1 MDFLTQ
7 NWTLVLLALTSGF
20 FLLLPRLTG
29 GGGGGLSAA
38 GAVQLI
44 NRDKAVVIDICEP
57 TEYAA
62 GHVAGARNVPL
73 SRFEEHLPGV
83 VKNKDTPLV
92 LVCAS
97 GMRARRAAMLA
108 RKLGYARAEVL
119 TGGLR
124 SWREANLPVERS

>member
-1 MDFLTQ
+1 MQ
-7 NWTLVLLALTSGF
+7 NWTLVLLALTSGA
-20 FLLLPRLTG
+20 FLLLPRLSG

-38 GAVQLI
+38 AAVQRI

-57 TEYAA
+57 AEYAA

-73 SRFEEHLPGV
+73 SRFAEHLPGV

-97 GMRARRAAMLA
+97 GMRARRAAALA
-108 RKLGYARAEVL
+108 RKLGYAQAEVL

-124 SWREANLPVERS
+124 SWREASLPVERS

>member
-7 NWTLVLLALTSGF
+7 NWTLILLALTSGG
-20 FLLLPRLTG
+20 LLLWPTLSG
-29 GGGGGLSAA
+29 GAGGGLSAA
-38 GAVQLI
+38 AAVQRI

-57 TEYAA
+57 DEYAS

-83 VKNKDTPLV
+83 VRNKDTPLV

-97 GMRARRAAMLA
+97 GMRARRAAMQA
-108 RKLGYARAEVL
+108 RKLGYGQVEVL
-119 TGGLR
+119 SGGLR
-124 SWREANLPVERS
+124 SWREASLPVERS